1 MVMRGNRPG
10 FSEYEV
16 TAERP
21 RAALINASSCDGA
34 RRVILSAGAFNAFTQ
49 ALFSGIGW

>member
-16 TAERP
+16 TEELQRVAW
-21 RAALINASSCDGA
+21 INASSSD
-34 RRVILSAGAFNAFTQ
+34 SA
-49 ALFSGIGW
+49 

>member
-1 MVMRGNRPG
+1 MEGKQLG

-16 TAERP
+16 TAELP
-21 RAALINASSCDGA
+21 RVAWINASSCDSA

-49 ALFSGIGW
+49 VLFSGIGW